1 LQKFDL
7 FVHAGSLLNELG
19 REREPPRLSRR
30 RMVERGSEWGFEV
43 AGSKGEKSGPVWTRS
58 MAARVLA
65 ESDIAVDEGGFHGR
79 EVGAGQVFFSCFPRR
94 KRGHLLRDEMTKKG
108 KPG

>member
-1 LQKFDL
+1 
-7 FVHAGSLLNELG
+7 
-19 REREPPRLSRR
+19 
-30 RMVERGSEWGFEV
+30 
-43 AGSKGEKSGPVWTRS
+43 